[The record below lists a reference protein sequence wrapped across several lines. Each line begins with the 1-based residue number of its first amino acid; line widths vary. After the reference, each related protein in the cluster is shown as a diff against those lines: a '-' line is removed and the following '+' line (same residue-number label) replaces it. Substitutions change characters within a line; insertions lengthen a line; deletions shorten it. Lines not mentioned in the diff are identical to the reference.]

1 MPRHRVRGA
10 YALALAASAGLA
22 LPAPDAVGAPPPPPA
37 PHHGPDR
44 ATEPPRAPGP
54 LAGRQHAPARPA
66 APGGLPVSALLA
78 QLKAHYRATDEASA
92 RYRAIERQLTRQR
105 RTTQRLVARLA
116 EARFGLAAAR
126 ESAGRLARQQYR
138 YSLGFSPTV
147 RLLLSDNPGRV
158 LDEEHEL
165 RRAAGR
171 TAAVAARLADAETTT
186 DYYATRARRALDRR
200 QTLAD
205 RHRRQR
211 DTVRA
216 RLAAVERLLA
226 SLTADQLAALQRLE
240 TYGAYGAPG
249 DAAARDPAAAGG
261 APSPPAPGPPRAPHR
276 RPDPAPARG
285 RPGRRPPA
293 RQVARAGP
301 GGRARPARYAGTPG
315 AASPTRA
322 R

>member
-1 MPRHRVRGA
+1 MPQRHVRGA
-10 YALALAASAGLA
+10 CALALAASAGLA

-44 ATEPPRAPGP
+44 TTEPPRAPGP
-54 LAGRQHAPARPA
+54 LAGPRGPQRAPARTA
-66 APGGLPVSALLA
+66 APGGVPVSMLLA
-78 QLKAHYRATDEASA
+78 QLKTDYRATAEASA
-92 RYRAIERQLTRQR
+92 RYRAIERQLNRQR
-105 RTTQRLVARLA
+105 RTTQRLMARLA
-116 EARFGLAAAR
+116 DARTGLAAAR

-138 YSLGFSPTV
+138 YSLGFSPAV

-171 TAAVAARLADAETTT
+171 TAAVAARLADAEITT

-205 RHRRQR
+205 RHKRQR
-211 DTVRA
+211 DLVRA
-216 RLAAVERLLA
+216 RLATVERLLA
-226 SLTADQLAALQRLE
+226 SLTADQLAALRRLE

-249 DAAARDPAAAGG
+249 TAAARDPAAAGG
-261 APSPPAPGPPRAPHR
+261 APATDGRGPASTPPAAPPRA
-276 RPDPAPARG
+276 A
-285 RPGRRPPA
+285 
-293 RQVARAGP
+293 
-301 GGRARPARYAGTPG
+301 ARPAEPTGPAAGAAPGTPP
-315 AASPTRA
+315 AANRPRG